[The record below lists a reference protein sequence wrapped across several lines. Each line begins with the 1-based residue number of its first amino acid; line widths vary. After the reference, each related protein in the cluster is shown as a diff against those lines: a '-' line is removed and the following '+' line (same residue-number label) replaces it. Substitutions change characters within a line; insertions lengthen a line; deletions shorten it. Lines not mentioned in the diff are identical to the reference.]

1 MPYAR
6 NKTSLEAAELVAG
19 AAEVGGAFGVETPV
33 EEGVCLGGAVAL
45 SKPCPF
51 DGVVVPISESNS
63 AALVSI
69 SSAEPWFL
77 RYTKKPTAAKAT
89 TPNPM

>member
-19 AAEVGGAFGVETPV
+19 ADEVGGVFGVETPV
-33 EEGVCLGGAVAL
+33 EEGVCLGV
-45 SKPCPF
+45 S
-51 DGVVVPISESNS
+51 ISESNS